1 MDQDKYWDFM
11 SRYIAG
17 SLSLEE
23 TEKLLQWLNEDPAHE
38 VLFAELQQIWDKSR
52 NFPDDFS
59 VNTQAAWQKVKLR
72 IK

>member
-1 MDQDKYWDFM
+1 M
-11 SRYIAG
+11 SRYLAD

-38 VLFAELQQIWDKSR
+38 VFFAEIQQAWDKSR
-52 NFPDDFS
+52 DYPDGFFVD
-59 VNTQAAWQKVKLR
+59 VQKAWQKVKLR